1 MDNSQKNFSPLVFLA
16 ALGAGGIAVM
26 PFAFL
31 QYTFNSGKGLVNIE
45 RLSHG
50 TNPIAT
56 EMLFYGLETI
66 MIVFAVI
73 HLFLLGNLFG
83 KLFKYLKTD
92 SYQSLIKDP
101 VKNSAIMAPFVA
113 TAMTMNVFIGPV
125 RFFVPAFYSNLQA
138 FMLPALIVWLALW
151 ALTMRMEIKLLK
163 TSFEKSFDV
172 NKISFGWLLRPFALA
187 MVTVTGTGIA
197 AMAKD
202 PNVAHIAAFA
212 SLMSGGMGFF
222 LLIVKMISIFKSH
235 LAADGLPAKQ
245 LLPSL
250 LIVLPNITLF
260 AISGFR
266 LGHYISHQHG
276 VDMHLFSNAIIV
288 VSFAFATWYM
298 MFGLALLK
306 DYFKNHFFKKEF
318 YVSQWG
324 LVCPFV
330 AYAVLGSFFYK
341 AFAPNPIMMAV
352 VLSTMLISVAL
363 FFTLLRRQTA
373 CSGIKKLG
381 SVECLTEVA
390 SSKA

>member
-1 MDNSQKNFSPLVFLA
+1 ME
-16 ALGAGGIAVM
+16 I
-26 PFAFL
+26 
-31 QYTFNSGKGLVNIE
+31 
-45 RLSHG
+45 
-50 TNPIAT
+50 
-56 EMLFYGLETI
+56 I
-66 MIVFAVI
+66 MIVFAII
-73 HLFLLGNLFG
+73 HFFLMGNLYS
-83 KLFKYLKTD
+83 KLFKYMKSD
-92 SYQSLIKDP
+92 SYSSFIKDP
-101 VKNSAIMAPFVA
+101 IRNSAIMAPFVA
-113 TAMTMNVFIGPV
+113 TAMTMNVFIGPI
-125 RFFVPAFYSNLQA
+125 RFFIPAFSANLQL
-138 FMLPALIVWLALW
+138 FMLPALIVWLGIW

-163 TSFEKSFDV
+163 ISFEQSFDV
-172 NKISFGWLLRPFALA
+172 NKISFGWLLRPFALG

-202 PNVAHIAAFA
+202 PNVAHVAAFA
-212 SLMSGGMGFF
+212 SLMSGGMGLF
-222 LLIVKMISIFKSH
+222 LLLVKMVSVFKSH
-235 LAADGLPAKQ
+235 LAADGMPAKQ

-276 VDMHLFSNAIIV
+276 ADMHLFSNAIIV
-288 VSFAFATWYM
+288 IAFAFSTWYM

-341 AFAPNPIMMAV
+341 AFAPNPIMMT
-352 VLSTMLISVAL
+352 VLISTMLGSVAL
-363 FFTLLRRQTA
+363 YFTLLRRQTS
-373 CSGIKKLG
+373 CSGIKQLG
-381 SVECLTEVA
+381 SVECVREVA

>member
-31 QYTFNSGKGLVNIE
+31 QYTFHTGKGLVTLE
-45 RLSHG
+45 KLAHG
-50 TNPIAT
+50 TNPMAT
-56 EMLFYGLETI
+56 EVLFYGLEI
-66 MIVFAVI
+66 VMIVFAI
-73 HLFLLGNLFG
+73 LHFSLLGNLYS
-83 KLFKYLKTD
+83 KLFKYMKTD
-92 SYQSLIKDP
+92 NYKILINDP
-101 VKNSAIMAPFVA
+101 VRNSAIMAPFIA
-113 TAMTMNVFIGPV
+113 TAMSMNVFIGPI
-125 RFFVPAFYSNLQA
+125 RFFIPSLSSNLQM
-138 FMLPALIVWLALW
+138 FMLPALIMWLVIW
-151 ALTMRMEIKLLK
+151 AFTMRMEIKLLK
-163 TSFEKSFDV
+163 ISFEKSFDV

-197 AMAKD
+197 AMSKNPD
-202 PNVAHIAAFA
+202 VAHIAAFT
-212 SLMSGGMGFF
+212 SLMSGGMGLF
-222 LLIVKMISIFKSH
+222 LLLVKMVSVFKSH
-235 LAADGLPAKQ
+235 LAADGMPAKQ

-266 LGHYISHQHG
+266 LGHYISHQFG
-276 VDMHLFSNAIIV
+276 VDLHLFSNAIIV
-288 VSFAFATWYM
+288 VAFAFSSWYM
-298 MFGLALLK
+298 IFGLTLLK

-341 AFAPNPIMMAV
+341 AFSPNPFMFS
-352 VLSTMLISVAL
+352 VLIATMLGSVVL
-363 FFTLLRRQTA
+363 FFTLLRRQTS

-381 SVECLTEVA
+381 SVECITEVA

>member
-1 MDNSQKNFSPLVFLA
+1 MDNSQKSFSPLVFLA

-31 QYTFNSGKGLVNIE
+31 QYTFNTGKGLITLE
-45 RLSHG
+45 RLAHG
-50 TNPIAT
+50 TNPIGN
-56 EMLFYGLETI
+56 EILFYSLEVT
-66 MIVFAVI
+66 MIVFAII
-73 HLFLLGNLFG
+73 HFFLLGNLYT
-83 KLFKYLKTD
+83 KMFKYLKTD
-92 SYQSLIKDP
+92 SYKELLKDP
-101 VKNSAIMAPFVA
+101 VRNSAIMAPFVA
-113 TAMTMNVFIGPV
+113 TAMSMNVFIGPI
-125 RFFVPAFYSNLQA
+125 RFFIPSISSNLQT
-138 FMLPALIVWLALW
+138 FMLPALIVWLVLW

-163 TSFEKSFDV
+163 ISFEQSFDV

-197 AMAKD
+197 ALAKD
-202 PNVAHIAAFA
+202 PNIAHTAAFT
-212 SLMSGGMGFF
+212 SLMSGGMGLF
-222 LLIVKMISIFKSH
+222 LLAVKMVSVFKSH
-235 LAADGLPAKQ
+235 LAADGMPAKQ

-266 LGHYISHQHG
+266 LGHYISHHHG
-276 VDMHLFSNAIIV
+276 ADMHLLSNAIIV
-288 VSFAFATWYM
+288 IAFAFSTWYM
-298 MFGLALLK
+298 MFGMSLLK

-341 AFAPNPIMMAV
+341 AFAPNPIMMTV
-352 VLSTMLISVAL
+352 LLSTMIVSVTL
-363 FFTLLRRQTA
+363 FFTLLRRQTS